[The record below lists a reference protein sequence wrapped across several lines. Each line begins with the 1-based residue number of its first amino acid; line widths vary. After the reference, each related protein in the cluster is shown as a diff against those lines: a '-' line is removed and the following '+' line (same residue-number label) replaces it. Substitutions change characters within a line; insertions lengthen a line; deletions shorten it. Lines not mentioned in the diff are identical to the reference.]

1 MHTTVKTGKTVT
13 SNPTVQ
19 TRDHI
24 VIMVYTLL
32 LYLSLNLALVPNVL
46 WSMLGWFMI
55 WANWNSYNIYCH
67 KRAAGEYD

>member
-1 MHTTVKTGKTVT
+1 MLITARTGKTVT
-13 SNPTVQ
+13 SNTQIQ

-32 LYLSLNLALVPNVL
+32 LYLSLHLALVPNVL
-46 WSMLGWFMI
+46 WSMLGWFAI
-55 WANWNSYNIYCH
+55 VANWNSYNIYCT